1 MFNNIGKK
9 ADTTSYEAIIQ
20 QHENTIS
27 GSLTVDASNNALS
40 CGPVTID
47 ANSTVTITGN
57 WTIV

>member
-1 MFNNIGKK
+1 MQNHIGKK
-9 ADTTSYEAIIQ
+9 AETTSYEAIIQ

-27 GSLTVDASNNALS
+27 GSLT
-40 CGPVTID
+40 ID

>member
-1 MFNNIGKK
+1 MQNHIGKK
-9 ADTTSYEAIIQ
+9 AETTSYEAIIQ

-40 CGPVTID
+40 CGAITID
-47 ANSTVTITGN
+47 ANSTVTIAGN

>member
-1 MFNNIGKK
+1 MQNHIGKK
-9 ADTTSYEAIIQ
+9 AETTSYEAIIQ

-27 GSLTVDASNNALS
+27 ESLTVDASNNALS

>member
-1 MFNNIGKK
+1 MQKHIGKK
-9 ADTTSYEAIIQ
+9 AETTSYEAIIQ

>member
-1 MFNNIGKK
+1 MQNHIGKK
-9 ADTTSYEAIIQ
+9 AETTSYEAIIQ

-40 CGPVTID
+40 CGDITID

>member
-1 MFNNIGKK
+1 MFNHIGKK
-9 ADTTSYEAIIQ
+9 AETTSYEAIIQ

>member
-1 MFNNIGKK
+1 M
-9 ADTTSYEAIIQ
+9 Q
-20 QHENTIS
+20 
-27 GSLTVDASNNALS
+27 VNNALS

>member
-1 MFNNIGKK
+1 MQNNIGKK
-9 ADTTSYEAIIQ
+9 AESTSYEAIIQ

-27 GSLTVDASNNALS
+27 GSLTIDASNNAIS

-47 ANSTVTITGN
+47 ANSTVTVSGN